1 MRMRLAAVLV
11 VTLLLPSVLGAH
23 VAQLSSRELAAAS
36 TNVVVAVVEGREVR
50 WNTRH
55 TLLMTDYT
63 LRVEERLR
71 GLPGDTP
78 ERLTLTMPGGTLG
91 DLTDEVCTAVQL
103 EPGARYLLFL
113 GSLKRPSLSP
123 VVGARQG
130 AFREGPDF
138 DEIVSAARGLL
149 ERTPLALRPAASSTS
164 PLPAKT
170 WVAAPFVYTQPAHP
184 PIEVNPLLPGTPFSP
199 VDQERMAYWN
209 LYAGDLFR
217 VSPNPTAT
225 WSFGNGVFDIA
236 GFPNDQQMAE
246 QFDLSWG
253 DLGDGVLGVAF
264 VRRRDGA
271 VTEADVALNPAK
283 AWTLDDLEATVRGG
297 AYSFREVIT
306 HEIGHTWGL
315 KHPFETQEAW
325 WDSVM
330 QYKSKIYYF
339 GTIYADDAMAVR
351 KAFPPGVKIR
361 DGLVSSYVT
370 SWGGFLNTYTP
381 AAPKTASA
389 KAGGSFSLTSP
400 IKIENVGTVALAS
413 PKVEVYLA
421 PQRLSFEGAVKV
433 KTIRVAGNLAS
444 GATKKVSVGKVRI
457 PGNLPAGT
465 YWLAYYLRD
474 SKDAYPA
481 NNASWSN
488 YDVTL
493 TVSGR

>member
-1 MRMRLAAVLV
+1 MRMRLAAVLGF
-11 VTLLLPSVLGAH
+11 TLLIPGALGAH

-36 TNVVVAVVEGREVR
+36 ANVVVAVVEGREVR

-71 GLPGDTP
+71 GEAP

-91 DLTDEVCTAVQL
+91 DITDEVCTAVEL

-113 GSLKRPSLSP
+113 GSLDRPSLSP
-123 VVGARQG
+123 IVGARQG
-130 AFREGPDF
+130 AFRESRDF
-138 DEIVSAARGLL
+138 GEIVAAARGLL
-149 ERTPLALRPAASSTS
+149 ERTPLVKQTAPSATAS
-164 PLPAKT
+164 LPAKT
-170 WVAAPFVYTQPAHP
+170 WVAEPFVYEQPAHP
-184 PIEVNPLLPGTPFSP
+184 PIEVNPLPAGSPFSP

-225 WSFGNGVFDIA
+225 WSYGNGVFDIA
-236 GFPNDQQMAE
+236 GFPSDQQMTA
-246 QFDLSWG
+246 QFEVSWG

-271 VTEADVALNPAK
+271 VSEADVALNPGK
-283 AWTLDDLEATVRGG
+283 RWTLDDLEATASRD
-297 AYSFREVIT
+297 AAFSFKEVIT
-306 HEIGHTWGL
+306 HEIGHMWGL
-315 KHPFETQEAW
+315 DHPFETQEAW

-330 QYKSKIYYF
+330 QYKFRIYYF

-351 KAFPPGVKIR
+351 KAFPPGVKLR

-389 KAGGSFSLTSP
+389 RAGGSFSLTGP

-465 YWLAYYLRD
+465 YWLAYYLPD
-474 SKDAYPA
+474 SKDAWPA

-493 TVSGR
+493 TVTGR